1 MTNYILEYYQ
11 AIKDGTVT
19 VGTYIKQWYAYLL
32 KGLEDKAFFYAPK
45 KAAAAILFIENYC
58 RHSEGILGGQKV
70 KLELW
75 QKALVSVIFGIVDN
89 DNRRQFREVVIVIGR
104 KNGKTLLAAAISAYC
119 AFLDGEYGGR
129 IYFAAPKLEQ
139 ASLCFNAFQ
148 QIVQTEPAL
157 NVLAQKRRTD
167 IYIAESNSTIKPLA
181 FSAKKSDG
189 LNISLCVA
197 DEISSWQGDG
207 GMKFYEVIRS
217 SFGSRL
223 QPLLLCITTAGYVTD
238 GVYDELMKRATRLLK
253 GDSSEKRLAPFL
265 YIIDDPKKWN
275 DINELQKSNP
285 NLGVSVSVDY
295 MLEEITI
302 AEGSIPKRHEFLC
315 KYCNV
320 RQTSSF
326 AWLSATDVAGMCGV
340 PLDLNDFRD
349 SYCVCGID
357 LSRTTDLT
365 AITAV
370 IEKNGVLYVFAHFFM
385 PAEKLEEAT
394 ARDGIPY
401 QIYVERGFLSL
412 SGDNFVDYQD
422 CFTWYRKLIEEY
434 QIYPLQTGYDRYS
447 SQYLIQDI
455 KSYGGLCDDVYQGYN
470 LTPVVREMEG
480 LIKDR
485 KINIGDNDLLK
496 IHLLSS
502 ALKYEAGT
510 ERVKLIKIKA
520 TEHIDGTA
528 ALLDALCVRQKWYGE
543 LGSRLRNEE

>member
-1 MTNYILEYYQ
+1 MTNYILAYYQ
-11 AIKDGTVT
+11 AIQDGTVT
-19 VGTYIKQWYAYLL
+19 VGTYIRQWYAYLVN
-32 KGLEDKAFFYAPK
+32 GLEDKAFFYAPK
-45 KAAAAILFIENYC
+45 KAAAAIVFIENYC

-75 QKALVSVIFGIVDN
+75 QKALVSVIFGIVDA
-89 DNRRQFREVVIVIGR
+89 DNHRQFREVIIVIGR

-157 NVLAQKRRTD
+157 NSISQKRRTD
-167 IYIAESNSTIKPLA
+167 IYIAESNTTIKPLA

-197 DEISSWQGDG
+197 DEVSSWQGDG

-217 SFGSRL
+217 SFGSRS

-238 GVYDELMKRATRLLK
+238 GVYDELMRRATRLLK

-326 AWLSATDVAGMCGV
+326 AWLSATDVAGICGTEKS
-340 PLDLNDFRD
+340 LADFRE
-349 SYCVCGID
+349 SYCVCGVD
-357 LSRTTDLT
+357 LSRTTDLS
-365 AITAV
+365 AVCAV
-370 IEKNGVLYVFAHFFM
+370 IEKKGILHVFSHFFI

-394 ARDGIPY
+394 ARDGLPY
-401 QIYVERGFLSL
+401 QIYIERGFLSL
-412 SGDNFVDYQD
+412 SGDNVIDYHDVFQWIN
-422 CFTWYRKLIEEY
+422 TLITEY
-434 QIYPLQTGYDRYS
+434 HIYPLMTGYDKYS
-447 SQYLIQDI
+447 AVYLIQEL
-455 KSYGGLCDDVYQGYN
+455 KNSGALCDDVFQGFN
-470 LTPVVREMEG
+470 LSPVLREMEG

-485 KINIGDNDLLK
+485 RIDIGDNDLLK

-543 LGSRLRNEE
+543 LGQRLRNED

>member
-19 VGTYIKQWYAYLL
+19 VGEYIKLWYAYVI
-32 KGLEDKAFFYAPK
+32 KGIEDKAFFYAPK
-45 KAAAAILFIENYC
+45 KAAAAVLFIENYC
-58 RHSEGILGGQKV
+58 RHHEGTLGGKKI

-75 QKALVSVIFGIVDN
+75 QKALVSTIFGIVDE
-89 DNRRQFREVVIVIGR
+89 DGKRQFREVFVVIAR

-129 IYFAAPKLEQ
+129 LYFAAPKLEQ

-148 QIVQTEPAL
+148 QIVYTEPTL
-157 NVLAQKRRTD
+157 NALAQKRRTD
-167 IYIAESNSTIKPLA
+167 IYIPESNTTIKPLA

-189 LNISLCVA
+189 LNISVCVA
-197 DEISSWQGDG
+197 DEVSSWQGDA

-217 SFGSRL
+217 SFGSRT
-223 QPLLLCITTAGYVTD
+223 QPLLLNITTAGYVSD

-253 GDSSEKRLAPFL
+253 GDSSEKRLAAFL
-265 YIIDDPKKWN
+265 YIIDDPTKWN

-285 NLGVSVSVDY
+285 NLNVSVTVDY

-302 AEGSIPKRHEFLC
+302 AEGSLSKKAEFLT
-315 KYCNV
+315 KYCNIK
-320 RQTSSF
+320 QSSSF
-326 AWLSATDVAGMCGV
+326 AWLSAVDVAGISG
-340 PLDLNDFRD
+340 DALNIENFKN
-349 SYCVCGID
+349 SYCVCGLD

-365 AITAV
+365 SVCAV
-370 IEKNGVLYVFAHFFM
+370 IEKDGILNVFAHFFL

-394 ARDGIPY
+394 ARDGLPY
-401 QIYVERGFLSL
+401 AIYVKRGFLTL
-412 SGDNFVDYQD
+412 SGDNFVDYND
-422 CFTWYRKLIEEY
+422 CFLWLRRLIEEY
-434 QIYPLQTGYDRYS
+434 KIYPLQTGYDRYS
-447 SQYLIQDI
+447 SQYLIQDM
-455 KSYGGLCDDVYQGYN
+455 KAYGFVVDDVFQGYN
-470 LTPVVREMEG
+470 LSPVIRETEG

-485 KINIGDNDLLK
+485 RIRIGDNDLLK

-520 TEHIDGTA
+520 NEHIDGTA

-543 LGSRLRNEE
+543 LGSRLKNEG

>member
-19 VGTYIKQWYAYLL
+19 VGEYIKLWYAYVI
-32 KGLEDKAFFYAPK
+32 KGIEDKAFFYAPK
-45 KAAAAILFIENYC
+45 KAAAAVLFIENYC
-58 RHSEGILGGQKV
+58 RHHEGTLGGKKI

-75 QKALVSVIFGIVDN
+75 QKALVSTIFGIVDE
-89 DNRRQFREVVIVIGR
+89 DGKRQFREVFVVIAR

-129 IYFAAPKLEQ
+129 LYFAAPKLEQ

-148 QIVQTEPAL
+148 QIVYTEPTL
-157 NVLAQKRRTD
+157 NALAQKRRTD
-167 IYIAESNSTIKPLA
+167 IYIPESNTTIKPLA

-189 LNISLCVA
+189 LNISVCVA
-197 DEISSWQGDG
+197 DEVSSWQGDA

-217 SFGSRL
+217 SFGSRT
-223 QPLLLCITTAGYVTD
+223 QPLLLNITTAGYVSD

-253 GDSSEKRLAPFL
+253 GDSSEKRLAAFL
-265 YIIDDPKKWN
+265 YIIDDPTKWN

-285 NLGVSVSVDY
+285 NLNVSVTVDY

-302 AEGSIPKRHEFLC
+302 AEGSLSKKAEFLT
-315 KYCNV
+315 KYCNIK
-320 RQTSSF
+320 QSSSF
-326 AWLSATDVAGMCGV
+326 AWLSAVDVAGISG
-340 PLDLNDFRD
+340 DALNIEHFKN
-349 SYCVCGID
+349 SYCVCGLD

-365 AITAV
+365 SVCAV
-370 IEKNGVLYVFAHFFM
+370 IEKDGILNVFAHFFL

-394 ARDGIPY
+394 ARDGLPY
-401 QIYVERGFLSL
+401 AIYVKRGFLTL
-412 SGDNFVDYQD
+412 SGDNFVDYND
-422 CFTWYRKLIEEY
+422 CFLWLRRLIEEY
-434 QIYPLQTGYDRYS
+434 KIYPLQTGYDRYS
-447 SQYLIQDI
+447 SQYLIQDV
-455 KSYGGLCDDVYQGYN
+455 KAYGFVVDDVFQGYN
-470 LTPVVREMEG
+470 LSPVIRETEG

-485 KINIGDNDLLK
+485 RIRIGDNDLLK

-520 TEHIDGTA
+520 NEHIDGTA

-543 LGSRLRNEE
+543 LGSRLKNEG